1 MPITPFFAVSI
12 RLTLTAVA
20 LYAQTAIADGPQP
33 PCAGAAPIPAYADPP
48 AVRTWAKAELESWT
62 PPACLGWP
70 RESFQLVVALAAS
83 FRHDGDADAL
93 LARFGA
99 ISAKRGLRYW
109 SVTDKAWRVLITD
122 AAALDGQKRRSDFTV
137 AEMKSG
143 ADLYFEEA
151 DNRSSDAVVYRLRVL
166 EASPNRV
173 VVEIENVTPIRA
185 FFITLFPPGSLRATY
200 FAERRGPDTWGFYG
214 LSSNGAEASALASVS
229 EASYVNRA
237 AALYRHFIG
246 VPADRDPP
254 LAP

>member
-1 MPITPFFAVSI
+1 M
-12 RLTLTAVA
+12 RLA
-20 LYAQTAIADGPQP
+20 LTAIALCAQAALAEGPQP
-33 PCAGAAPIPAYADPP
+33 PCAGAVPIPAYADPP
-48 AVRTWAKAELESWT
+48 AVRTWTKADLESWT

-70 RESFQLVVALAAS
+70 REPFQLLVALAAS

-99 ISAKRGLRYW
+99 ISTKRGLRYW

-122 AAALDGQKRRSDFTV
+122 AAALDGQTRRPDFTA

-143 ADLYFEEA
+143 TDLRFEEV
-151 DNRSSDAVVYRLRVL
+151 DNRSSEAVDYRLRVL
-166 EASPNRV
+166 EANRNRIV
-173 VVEIENVTPIRA
+173 IETENLTPIKA

-200 FAERRGPDTWGFYG
+200 FLDRRGPDTWGFYG

-229 EASYVNRA
+229 QASYVNRA

>member
-1 MPITPFFAVSI
+1 
-12 RLTLTAVA
+12 LTAIA
-20 LYAQTAIADGPQP
+20 LCAQTAIAEGPQP
-33 PCAGAAPIPAYADPP
+33 PCAGAAPIPAYTNPP
-48 AVRTWAKAELESWT
+48 AVRTWGKADLEPWT

-70 RESFQLVVALAAS
+70 REPFRLIVALAAS

-99 ISAKRGLRYW
+99 ISTKRGLRYW
-109 SVTDKAWRVLITD
+109 SVTDKAWRVLITH
-122 AAALDGQKRRSDFTV
+122 AAALGGRDFTPE
-137 AEMKSG
+137 EMKRA
-143 ADLYFEEA
+143 ADLYFEEV
-151 DNRSSDAVVYRLRVL
+151 DNRSSAAVVYRLRVR
-166 EASPNRV
+166 EASPNRIV
-173 VVEIENVTPIRA
+173 IETENVTPISA
-185 FFITLFPPGSLRATY
+185 FFVTLFPPGSLRATY
-200 FAERRGPDTWGFYG
+200 FLERREPDTWGFYG